1 MVSYILGRRGA
12 LQGSRRLQ
20 VGTAML
26 SMIILLDVLAT
37 ARVGL

>member
-1 MVSYILGRRGA
+1 MVSHILGWRGA

-26 SMIILLDVLAT
+26 SAIILLDVLAT
-37 ARVGL
+37 SRLGQ